1 MSRIARRFALARPYR
16 EWLRSGSD
24 AQSEE
29 ADDGDL
35 AAWVLRKMTKGEL
48 CSVSGVLVDKAI
60 FEKRF
65 ACVPQRCSPLVLRD
79 KRRSC
84 CADLTVFLSPKERG
98 RLARVRRR
106 LACHL
111 RQREP
116 ALADIIDARST
127 FFLEEDGT
135 ALARP
140 HGRCALSKLEKDGA
154 IRCHLHAFARAL
166 GQPVARVQP
175 ISCGLFPLALF
186 ELPNGRVLLTVLQAS
201 NHKLLGALPPH
212 RFPCLSDDALPPL
225 LDSMAATIDGIFGK
239 GFAKAARALLP

>member
-1 MSRIARRFALARPYR
+1 MTRTSRRFALARPYR
-16 EWLRSGSD
+16 EWLRSESD
-24 AQSEE
+24 AQSED
-29 ADDGDL
+29 ADDGTL
-35 AAWVLRKMTKGEL
+35 AAWVLRKMSKGEL
-48 CSVSGVLVDKAI
+48 RSVSGVLVDKAI

-65 ACVPQRCSPLVLRD
+65 ACVPQRCSPALERG

-98 RLARVRRR
+98 RLTRVRRL

-116 ALADIIDARST
+116 ALTDVIDARST

-135 ALARP
+135 ALTRP
-140 HGRCALSKLEKDGA
+140 HGRCALSKLEKDGT

-166 GQPVARVQP
+166 GKPVVSVQP

-186 ELPNGRVLLTVLQAS
+186 ELPSGRVLLTVLQAS

-225 LDSMAATIDGIFGK
+225 LDSMAATLDDIFGK
-239 GFAKAARALLP
+239 GFAKAARALWP